1 VTVNAG
7 DICGVSVFNDG
18 ATVDISDVTVN
29 AGAISG
35 VSTINDGATVDISD
49 VTVNGGAVSGVT
61 TISTGAAQGASKI
74 SGVTITNGALTDVSE
89 INDGATVD
97 ISDVTV
103 NAGAI
108 SGVSEINDGA
118 TVDIS
123 DVTVNAGAISGV
135 TTINAAAALTLSAA
149 GSTTTVNG
157 ALTVTQAATFTA
169 DMVGS
174 DVNAARNVFATT
186 TGTTTL
192 GGGAVNIGAAGS
204 TTTVDGALSV
214 TQAATYSS
222 SLSTVGDL
230 SVNTGS
236 DVFKVT
242 AADGNVVCAGTV
254 TAGGSQLTSDARW
267 KTNVVNVTGALDAVL
282 NLRPVYYDWRADSP
296 AGRMHS
302 KNNATAPLPRE
313 VGFLAQEVREALPR
327 EGEGVVGELD
337 EAGHLGLSYSK
348 LTAVLVGAV
357 QEQQHTIDAQE
368 QTIVQLQQAVLE
380 QREAQ
385 RRTNAEHAEELREL
399 WKLVNGLLQSGR

>member
-1 VTVNAG
+1 
-7 DICGVSVFNDG
+7 
-18 ATVDISDVTVN
+18 
-29 AGAISG
+29 
-35 VSTINDGATVDISD
+35 
-49 VTVNGGAVSGVT
+49 
-61 TISTGAAQGASKI
+61 
-74 SGVTITNGALTDVSE
+74 
-89 INDGATVD
+89 
-97 ISDVTV
+97 
-103 NAGAI
+103 
-108 SGVSEINDGA
+108 
-118 TVDIS
+118 
-123 DVTVNAGAISGV
+123 
-135 TTINAAAALTLSAA
+135 
-149 GSTTTVNG
+149 
-157 ALTVTQAATFTA
+157 
-169 DMVGS
+169 MVGS

>member
-1 VTVNAG
+1 LTSINTGSETGESKISTMTVT
-7 DICGVSVFNDG
+7 DG
-18 ATVDISDVTVN
+18 AL
-29 AGAISG
+29 AA
-35 VSTINDGATVDISD
+35 
-49 VTVNGGAVSGVT
+49 VT
-61 TISTGAAQGASKI
+61 TIGASGTVTLSNDDAAI
-74 SGVTITNGALTDVSE
+74 THSGATGLTVASTLGTVTIESAVFTGS
-89 INDGATVD
+89 
-97 ISDVTV
+97 
-103 NAGAI
+103 AI
-108 SGVSEINDGA
+108 TGVSEINDGA

-123 DVTVNAGAISGV
+123 DVTVNQGAISGV

-157 ALTVTQAATFTA
+157 ALTVTQAATC
-169 DMVGS
+169 
-174 DVNAARNVFATT
+174 
-186 TGTTTL
+186 
-192 GGGAVNIGAAGS
+192 
-204 TTTVDGALSV
+204 
-214 TQAATYSS
+214 SS

-296 AGRMHS
+296 AGLMHS

-327 EGEGVVGELD
+327 EGEGVVGEVD

-348 LTAVLVGAV
+348 LTAVLVGAM
-357 QEQQHTIDAQE
+357 QEQQAASEAAMQE
-368 QTIVQLQQAVLE
+368 QQAVNNAQQAAMQE
-380 QREAQ
+380 QQ
-385 RRTNAEHAEELREL
+385 AEISELRLMVRQLAEQQQQ
-399 WKLVNGLLQSGR
+399 LLAVANQG

>member
-1 VTVNAG
+1 MAVGQNFAVATDKFTVDSSNGNTLIAGTLTGLTSINTGSETGESTISTMTVT
-7 DICGVSVFNDG
+7 DG
-18 ATVDISDVTVN
+18 AL
-29 AGAISG
+29 AA
-35 VSTINDGATVDISD
+35 
-49 VTVNGGAVSGVT
+49 VT
-61 TISTGAAQGASKI
+61 TIGASGTVTLSNDDAAI
-74 SGVTITNGALTDVSE
+74 THSGATGLTVASTLGTVTIESAVFTGS
-89 INDGATVD
+89 
-97 ISDVTV
+97 
-103 NAGAI
+103 AI
-108 SGVSEINDGA
+108 TGVSEINDGA

-123 DVTVNAGAISGV
+123 DVTVNQGAISGV

-157 ALTVTQAATFTA
+157 ALTVTQAATC
-169 DMVGS
+169 
-174 DVNAARNVFATT
+174 
-186 TGTTTL
+186 
-192 GGGAVNIGAAGS
+192 
-204 TTTVDGALSV
+204 
-214 TQAATYSS
+214 SS

-296 AGRMHS
+296 AGLMHS

-327 EGEGVVGELD
+327 EGEGVVGEVD

-348 LTAVLVGAV
+348 LTAVLVGAT
-357 QEQQHTIDAQE
+357 QEQQRTIDAQE
-368 QTIVQLQQAVLE
+368 QTILQLRHEHTAVTEQLTAVTEQLE
-380 QREAQ
+380 AE
-385 RRTNAEHAEELREL
+385 RRTNAEQGRELQELRS
-399 WKLVNGLLQSGR
+399 LVEGLLRAQAGAGRR

>member
-1 VTVNAG
+1 
-7 DICGVSVFNDG
+7 
-18 ATVDISDVTVN
+18 
-29 AGAISG
+29 
-35 VSTINDGATVDISD
+35 
-49 VTVNGGAVSGVT
+49 
-61 TISTGAAQGASKI
+61 
-74 SGVTITNGALTDVSE
+74 
-89 INDGATVD
+89 
-97 ISDVTV
+97 V

-337 EAGHLGLSYSK
+337 DAGHLGLSYSK